1 MSRKSIII
9 TVVLLAGLGALYL
22 LSDAPLPVDV
32 TVAEKGE
39 VKGQDQPA
47 PRLPHRHAFKRPR
60 LTHHRRR
67 E

>member
-39 VKGQDQPA
+39 VKSFIEERA
-47 PRLPHRHAFKRPR
+47 KTSLPPSTASPC
-60 LTHHRRR
+60 L
-67 E
+67 